1 MNYRKVI
8 IASTVVIIFTLLI
21 NPPANAQVQLPSGIN
36 GAVYMS
42 DGITEAP
49 EGTNFSV
56 KDVTT
61 GEYIEGT
68 TGAGPHS
75 GWYSV
80 SINGVKGDEVSV
92 KAWNSTHYGGTTVT
106 LLGDMSGINIII
118 NETSIQPST
127 TSAQTY
133 SENREDDITTHSEKD
148 HTAIP
153 ETSSTSSTT
162 STPQQTSVS
171 TQSPAAISTITT
183 ASATEFKEKIPGFEV
198 IFVVLGSIVV
208 VGFVKRYGK

>member
-1 MNYRKVI
+1 MNHRKVI
-8 IASTVVIIFTLLI
+8 IASTVVIICTLLI
-21 NPPANAQVQLPSGIN
+21 NLPANALVPLPSGIS
-36 GAVYMS
+36 GIVYMS

-56 KDVTT
+56 EDVTT

-68 TGAGPHS
+68 TGAGPYS

-80 SINGVKGDEVSV
+80 SLNGVDGDEVSV
-92 KAWNSTHYGGTTVT
+92 KAWNSTHYGVT
-106 LLGDMSGINIII
+106 AVILLGDMSGISIII
-118 NETSIQPST
+118 NETSIQPSA

-133 SENREDDITTHSEKD
+133 SEKKDDDITTHSEKD

-153 ETSSTSSTT
+153 EASSTSSTT

-171 TQSPAAISTITT
+171 TQTPAAISTITT
-183 ASATEFKEKIPGFEV
+183 ASATESKEKTPGFEV
-198 IFVVLGSIVV
+198 IFVVLGFIVV
-208 VGFVKRYGK
+208 VGFLKRYEK